1 MTMPRVR
8 TTLLGL
14 WLALVV
20 LFVVPWGRFQDHAHW
35 QRVVWVPFGN
45 PPLRIGDIVRN
56 TVLYLPLGALLAG
69 HRPAWHITGY
79 ALAISTATEL
89 TQVFSHGRVP
99 SATDVT
105 TNVLG
110 ALAGLAARRAI
121 SSIRLR
127 PSPSAL
133 RDP

>member
-1 MTMPRVR
+1 V
-8 TTLLGL
+8 
-14 WLALVV
+14 A
-20 LFVVPWGRFQDHAHW
+20 
-35 QRVVWVPFGN
+35 WVPFGN
-45 PPLRIGDIVRN
+45 PPLRTGDIVRN
-56 TVLYLPLGALLAG
+56 TVLYLPLGVLLGGDRRAWQVAG
-69 HRPAWHITGY
+69 A
-79 ALAISTATEL
+79 ALALSAVTEF

-121 SSIRLR
+121 PPIRLR
-127 PSPSAL
+127 ASPSAL